1 MQELIDELTL
11 LLLYLTAFE
20 ENTVLDETT
29 LRSWKGYPFDTLN
42 KLSNNNLIFF
52 SNRAKSVYLT
62 EDGIELRKVIHA
74 VKPMLNAIGINQ
86 EELFDESCFIE
97 QQFEKYFQNA
107 TQLCNI
113 IDEAYYELK
122 SVYENEFATQK

>member
-20 ENTVLDETT
+20 ENTVLGETT
-29 LRSWKGYPFDTLN
+29 LRSWKGYPFETLN

-62 EDGIELRKVIHA
+62 VDGIKLANK
-74 VKPMLNAIGINQ
+74 LLQ
-86 EELFDESCFIE
+86 
-97 QQFEKYFQNA
+97 KY
-107 TQLCNI
+107 TI
-113 IDEAYYELK
+113 
-122 SVYENEFATQK
+122 QK